1 MSEACEEGLCSRDA
15 GAKKITLIQKQYSMK
30 AIIIDDER
38 LARQELKNLLAQYKE
53 VEVIAECSD
62 AIEAAAKISELKPDV
77 IFCDIQMPGKTGLEL
92 VEEIS
97 GAVDV
102 VFVTAYDEHAIKA
115 FELNAFDYL
124 LKPVQP
130 QRLAETIKK
139 LSDKELVKTE
149 NNSPLTV
156 NDMVFVK
163 DGEKCWF
170 VKLRDIRLFES
181 EGNYVRIYFDNFRP
195 LILRSLNSLETR
207 LNDKEFF
214 RASRKHI
221 INLNYILS
229 VEQWF
234 NGGLN
239 VKLKDGKEVEISRRQ
254 AVKLKDLMSL

>member
-1 MSEACEEGLCSRDA
+1 
-15 GAKKITLIQKQYSMK
+15 MK

-38 LARQELKNLLAQYKE
+38 LARQELKSLLAQYKDIE
-53 VEVIAECSD
+53 KIAECSD
-62 AIEAAAKISELKPDV
+62 AVQAAEKIAELKPDV

-97 GAVDV
+97 ASVDV

-139 LSDKELVKTE
+139 LSEKESAAKPE

-156 NDMVFVK
+156 SDMVFVK

-170 VKLRDIRLFES
+170 VKLNDVRLFES
-181 EGNYVRIYFDNFRP
+181 EGNYVRVYFENSRP

-207 LNDKEFF
+207 LNEKEFF

-221 INLNYILS
+221 INLSYISS

-239 VKLKDGKEVEISRRQ
+239 VKLKDGREVEISRRQ

>member
-1 MSEACEEGLCSRDA
+1 
-15 GAKKITLIQKQYSMK
+15 MK

-38 LARQELKNLLAQYKE
+38 LARQELKSL
-53 VEVIAECSD
+53 
-62 AIEAAAKISELKPDV
+62 
-77 IFCDIQMPGKTGLEL
+77 L

-130 QRLAETIKK
+130 LRLAETIKK
-139 LSDKELVKTE
+139 LSDKESAGKPE
-149 NNSPLTV
+149 NNTPLTI
-156 NDMVFVK
+156 NDMVFIK

-170 VKLRDIRLFES
+170 VKLSDIRLFES
-181 EGNYVRIYFDNFRP
+181 EGNYVRVFFENSRP
-195 LILRSLNSLETR
+195 LILRSLNSLEAR
-207 LNDKEFF
+207 LNEKEFF

-221 INLNYILS
+221 INLNYISS

-239 VKLKDGKEVEISRRQ
+239 VKLKDGREVEISRRQ

>member
-1 MSEACEEGLCSRDA
+1 
-15 GAKKITLIQKQYSMK
+15 MK

-38 LARQELKNLLAQYKE
+38 LARQELKNLLATHKE
-53 VEVIAECSD
+53 IEIIAECSD
-62 AIEAAAKISELKPDV
+62 AIQAKEKINELKPDV

-115 FELNAFDYL
+115 FELKAFDYL

-139 LSDKELVKTE
+139 LSIKETSNKSD
-149 NNSPLTV
+149 NNSPLTI
-156 NDMVFVK
+156 NDMVFIK

-170 VKLRDIRLFES
+170 VKLSDIRLFES
-181 EGNYVRIYFDNFRP
+181 EGNYVRVYFETFRP
-195 LILRSLNSLETR
+195 LILRSLNSLESR
-207 LNDKEFF
+207 LNEKEFF

-221 INLNYILS
+221 INLNFIAS
-229 VEQWF
+229 VESWF

-254 AVKLKDLMSL
+254 AVKLKDMMSL